1 MRLFRRKS
9 ATPEAPRPKLEVRTA
24 DTRDLDAIVSLL
36 EELVRDRL
44 PRGGKTRYLR
54 SIRDEQRLKL
64 VDPDCVWYVATRG
77 KEVVGCA
84 RATVHPEHPLL
95 AYLERRDYGY
105 VYGLFVR
112 EEERGH
118 GAGRLL
124 LTACESWL
132 KKRGVK
138 WLFLHSTPEAM
149 DFYDARGYEPCLE
162 YGKRL

>member
-1 MRLFRRKS
+1 MGLFRRKTAS
-9 ATPEAPRPKLEVRTA
+9 TAPAQPKLEVRSA
-24 DTRDLDAIVSLL
+24 GTRDLEVIVSLL
-36 EELVRDRL
+36 EELVRDRV

-64 VDPDCVWYVATRG
+64 VDSSCAWYVATRG
-77 KEVVGCA
+77 EEIVGCA
-84 RATVHPEHPLL
+84 RATIHPEHPLL

-112 EEERGH
+112 DDERGR
-118 GAGRLL
+118 GAGKLL
-124 LTACESWL
+124 LSACESWL
-132 KKRGVK
+132 KKHGVK

-149 DFYDARGYEPCLE
+149 EFYEGRGYEPCLE